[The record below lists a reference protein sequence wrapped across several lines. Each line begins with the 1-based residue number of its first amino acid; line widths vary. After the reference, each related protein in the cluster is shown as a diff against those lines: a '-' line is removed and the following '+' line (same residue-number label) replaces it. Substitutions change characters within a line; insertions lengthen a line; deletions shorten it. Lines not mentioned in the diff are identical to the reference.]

1 MTYNVTRHIS
11 TKGHPPNVKK
21 HALLW
26 LSTTRYTAP
35 LDPTSAKKWALLAEG
50 LSHEIY
56 VIAFSGR
63 AFPRQ
68 RREQARFL
76 LLPTASLAPLRY
88 LTFAFLAPCVAL
100 WLILRHRV
108 RVVIA
113 QSPYEGAIGALLKS
127 LLRLFGV
134 RLALIVENHNN
145 FEEDVFL
152 QRRIPFQ
159 RLYRTLMHALASFA
173 FRHADAVR
181 VISTSTHERAL
192 AYAPHAPQVRFMAWT
207 DSEAFRNAT
216 RHAPPSAC
224 ELWVYAG
231 VLIPRKGVHRLLE
244 AFATLPYGT
253 LALVGGEENASYA
266 RELREQ
272 ARTLG
277 IAERVAFVGT
287 VDQAT
292 LADYFCKARAMVLP
306 SLSEGLGRVIVEAML
321 CGTPVVASAVGGI
334 PDLVRDG
341 ENGYLVPPD
350 DSASLALRLLQLY
363 ESADVDALGAQAQT
377 FANAYFSPQ
386 AYLEGYQQLIALAE
400 RAL

>member
-1 MTYNVTRHIS
+1 
-11 TKGHPPNVKK
+11 
-21 HALLW
+21 
-26 LSTTRYTAP
+26 
-35 LDPTSAKKWALLAEG
+35 LAEG
-50 LSHEIY
+50 LPY
-56 VIAFSGR
+56 DVFVIAFSGR
-63 AFPRQ
+63 ALPRQ
-68 RREQARFL
+68 QREHVRFL
-76 LLPTASLAPLRY
+76 LLPTAPLAPLRY
-88 LTFAFLAPCVAL
+88 LTFALFAPLLAL
-100 WLILRHRV
+100 WLVARRRV

-113 QSPYEGAIGALLKS
+113 QSPYEGALGALLKG
-127 LLRLFGV
+127 LLKLFGV

-152 QRRIPFQ
+152 QRSVRFE
-159 RLYRTLMHALASFA
+159 RLYRGLMGALAGFA

-192 AYAPHAPQVRFMAWT
+192 AYAPHAPQVRFMTWT
-207 DSEAFRNAT
+207 DSDAFRHAV
-216 RHAPPSAC
+216 RPAPPSAC
-224 ELWVYAG
+224 ELLVYAG

-244 AFATLPYGT
+244 AFAQVPHGT

-277 IAERVAFVGT
+277 IAERVAFVGA

-321 CGTPVVASAVGGI
+321 CGAPVVASAVGGI

-341 ENGYLVPPD
+341 ENGYLVPPN
-350 DSASLALRLLQLY
+350 DSASLALRLRQLY
-363 ESADVDALGAQAQT
+363 ESTDVDVLGRQAQT
-377 FANAYFSPQ
+377 FAQAYFSPQ
-386 AYLEGYQQLIALAE
+386 AYLEGYQRLIALAE